1 MLIVCV
7 TLKEIAANCSDIDTY
22 ANLFGMNTYCKA
34 RWAEQW
40 PPSASQQQQQQQQIM
55 QGGNT
60 HAIDEQS
67 VVDSVVC
74 PQQQHQMQLATD
86 QESRHQQSATNQLI
100 ALDHQQLQQEL
111 SLQHLQLFNQLQ
123 VNILFV

>member
-1 MLIVCV
+1 
-7 TLKEIAANCSDIDTY
+7 
-22 ANLFGMNTYCKA
+22 MNTYCKA

-40 PPSASQQQQQQQQIM
+40 PPSSQQQQQHQIM
-55 QGGNT
+55 QGNT
-60 HAIDEQS
+60 QIDEQS

-74 PQQQHQMQLATD
+74 SQQQQQHQMQQLAMATD
-86 QESRHQQSATNQLI
+86 TEIANSRHQQSTANQLI

-123 VNILFV
+123 VNILFVDTLLIVVCFCLLSYY